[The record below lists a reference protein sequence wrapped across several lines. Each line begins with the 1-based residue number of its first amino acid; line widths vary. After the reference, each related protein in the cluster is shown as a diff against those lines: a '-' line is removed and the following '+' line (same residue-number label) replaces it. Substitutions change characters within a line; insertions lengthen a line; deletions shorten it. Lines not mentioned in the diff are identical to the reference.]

1 MRILF
6 VVLVASLLSGCPDK
20 PPVPPVPPLK
30 APAAQADN
38 AATRY
43 VGGLQ
48 SSVESAKKT
57 AASATEAIKAR
68 EDEAAKQPDPQ

>member
-6 VVLVASLLSGCPDK
+6 VVFAAALMSGCPE
-20 PPVPPVPPLK
+20 P
-30 APAAQADN
+30 APAPPSPPPAAEPAKVDN

-48 SSVESAKKT
+48 NDLDRARKT
-57 AASATEAIKAR
+57 AATATDAIKAR
-68 EDEAAKQPDPQ
+68 EEEAAKEPGSP

>member
-6 VVLVASLLSGCPDK
+6 IVLAAGLMSGCPDK
-20 PPVPPVPPLK
+20 PPVPPLK